1 MKGSVIMKNEKEL
14 QELKEK
20 VEALNEELKQL
31 SDDELEQ
38 IAGGYPEWVHNK
50 MAMPWIS

>member
-1 MKGSVIMKNEKEL
+1 MKTEKEL

-31 SDDELEQ
+31 TDDELEQ
-38 IAGGYPEWVHNK
+38 ISGGYPDWVK
-50 MAMPWIS
+50 TKPAMPWIS